1 MTPAASARAPATPAS
16 AASEPARPPS
26 LSADPAKIRT
36 TAVTDHP
43 RRIANGP
50 RLEVK
55 LNPPGVGKSRKL
67 IAEFIPNF
75 HQGPLLNSVAVTV
88 SELLRIADHLEPK
101 DRELVRK
108 AYDRAAVA
116 HRGQRR
122 LSGEDYVNHPLEVAA
137 ILADL
142 QLDAQTI
149 AAALLHD
156 TVEDTALTAE
166 EVEAEFGPEVARLVE
181 GVTKLGRISIRT
193 DQQQHA
199 ENIRKMMVAMAE
211 DLRVVLIKLAD
222 RLHNM
227 RTLDPLPEVK
237 RRKISRETLD
247 IYAPLAHRLGIGQ
260 IRWELEDLAFRNLE
274 PEAYDDVARRI
285 ARQRHEREQLVTDL
299 SDILASELEKVGIVA
314 DITGRPKHIYSVWQK
329 MTREKKDFSEIYDLS
344 AIRVQVDSVRDCYSV
359 LGVVHSLWKPVPGRF
374 KDYIAMPK
382 SNGYQSLHTTV
393 ITHTGEPIEI
403 QIRTHEMHRVAEF
416 GVAAH
421 WTYKEGGRDASFD
434 QKLAWLRSL
443 LEWQNEVGDA
453 ESFLDSV
460 KVDLFQDEVYVFT
473 PRGDVINLPT
483 GSTPVDFAYRIH
495 TEVGHHC
502 IGAKANGRMVPLDY
516 ALQNGEIVEILTS
529 KVPHGPSR
537 DWLSFV
543 KSASAKER
551 IRKWFKSQR
560 REENVT
566 KGRDLLEQELHRM
579 HRVSMSDLTDAKL
592 LEIAGVHRFAAID
605 DFLAAIGY
613 GDLSPHAVVMRMSLG
628 TETAGG
634 DLRAIPLLPN
644 VQPTP
649 RVLVRGEKGILTKIA
664 PCCQPVPGDAIVGY
678 TTRGRGVTVHRV
690 DCVNAIN
697 AQDQAR
703 VVAVDWDSDATHIY
717 PVAIKIEAWDRQG
730 LLRDIATVVAENR
743 VNMSSLEVHVYDDK
757 TAVVSATVE
766 IDSLAQLSRLMEKLE
781 GVKDVHTVAR
791 EAS

>member
-1 MTPAASARAPATPAS
+1 
-16 AASEPARPPS
+16 
-26 LSADPAKIRT
+26 
-36 TAVTDHP
+36 
-43 RRIANGP
+43 
-50 RLEVK
+50 
-55 LNPPGVGKSRKL
+55 
-67 IAEFIPNF
+67 
-75 HQGPLLNSVAVTV
+75 VTV
-88 SELLRIADHLEPK
+88 SELLRIADHLDPK
-101 DRELVRK
+101 DQLMVRK
-108 AYDRAAVA
+108 AYERAATA
-116 HRGQRR
+116 HRGQHR

-142 QLDAQTI
+142 ELDAATI

-156 TVEDTALTAE
+156 TVEDTNLTAE
-166 EVEAEFGPEVARLVE
+166 EVKKEFGPEVARLVD
-181 GVTKLGRISIRT
+181 GVTKLGRISLRN
-193 DQQQHA
+193 DQQQQA

-227 RTLDPLPEVK
+227 RTLEPLTEPK

-260 IRWELEDLAFRNLE
+260 IKWELEDLAFRNLE
-274 PEAYDDVARRI
+274 PEAYDDVVKRI
-285 ARQRHEREQLVTDL
+285 ARKRHERESLVSDL
-299 SDILASELEKVGIVA
+299 REILARELEKVGIQA

-329 MTREKKDFSEIYDLS
+329 MTRESKDFSEIYDLS
-344 AIRVQVDSVRDCYSV
+344 AIRVQVETVRDCYGV
-359 LGVVHSLWKPVPGRF
+359 LGVVHSLWKPMPGRF

-421 WTYKEGGRDASFD
+421 WTYKEGGKDASFD
-434 QKLAWLRSL
+434 QKLSWLRSL

-453 ESFLDSV
+453 ESFLNTV

-473 PRGDVINLPT
+473 PRGDVINLPA

-495 TEVGHHC
+495 TEVGHRC
-502 IGAKANGRMVPLDY
+502 IGAKVNGRMVPLEYD
-516 ALQNGEIVEILTS
+516 LKNGEIVEILTS
-529 KVPHGPSR
+529 KGPHGPSR
-537 DWLSFV
+537 DWLNFV

-560 REENVT
+560 REENVA
-566 KGRDLLEQELHRM
+566 KGHDLLDKELHRM
-579 HRVSMSDLTDAKL
+579 HRLSLSDLPEQKL
-592 LEIAGVHRFAAID
+592 LEMAGLHKFATVD
-605 DFLAAIGY
+605 DFMAAIGY
-613 GDLSPHAVVMRMSLG
+613 GDLSPHAVVMRMALNLDVP
-628 TETAGG
+628 GG
-634 DLRAIPLLPN
+634 DLRTIPLIPQA
-644 VQPTP
+644 QPSP
-649 RVLVRGEKGILTKIA
+649 RVLVRGEKGILTTIA
-664 PCCQPVPGDAIVGY
+664 TCCQPVPGDAIVGY
-678 TTRGRGVTVHRV
+678 TTRGRGVTVHRA
-690 DCVNAIN
+690 DCINAVN
-697 AQDQAR
+697 AQDSAR
-703 VVAVDWDSDATHIY
+703 VVPVDWESGATHLY

-730 LLRDIATVVAENR
+730 LMRDIATVVAENR
-743 VNMSSLEVHVYDDK
+743 VNMSALEVHVYDDK

>member
-1 MTPAASARAPATPAS
+1 
-16 AASEPARPPS
+16 
-26 LSADPAKIRT
+26 
-36 TAVTDHP
+36 
-43 RRIANGP
+43 
-50 RLEVK
+50 
-55 LNPPGVGKSRKL
+55 
-67 IAEFIPNF
+67 
-75 HQGPLLNSVAVTV
+75 VTV
-88 SELLRIADHLEPK
+88 SELLRIADHLDPK
-101 DRELVRK
+101 DQAMVR
-108 AYDRAAVA
+108 RAFEWAASA
-116 HRGQRR
+116 HNGQHR

-142 QLDAQTI
+142 ELDAATI

-156 TVEDTALTAE
+156 TVEDTNVTAE
-166 EVEAEFGPEVARLVE
+166 EVKREFGPEVARLVE
-181 GVTKLGRISIRT
+181 GVTKLGRISLRT
-193 DQQQHA
+193 DQQQQA

-227 RTLDPLPEVK
+227 RTLEPLTEAK

-260 IRWELEDLAFRNLE
+260 IKWELEDLSLRNLE
-274 PEAYDDVARRI
+274 PEAYDDVVKRI
-285 ARQRHEREQLVTDL
+285 ARKRHERESLVSDL
-299 SDILASELEKVGIVA
+299 REILARELEKVGIQA
-314 DITGRPKHIYSVWQK
+314 EITGRPKHIYSVWQK
-329 MTREKKDFSEIYDLS
+329 MTREDKDFSEIYDLS
-344 AIRVQVDSVRDCYSV
+344 AIRVQVESVRDCYGV
-359 LGVVHSLWKPVPGRF
+359 LGVVHSLWKPMPGRF

-421 WTYKEGGRDASFD
+421 WTYKEGGKDASFD
-434 QKLAWLRSL
+434 QKLSWLRSL

-453 ESFLDSV
+453 ESFLNTV

-473 PRGDVINLPT
+473 PRGDVINLPAD
-483 GSTPVDFAYRIH
+483 STPVDFAYRIH
-495 TEVGHHC
+495 TEVGHRC
-502 IGAKANGRMVPLDY
+502 IGAKVNGRMVPLEY

-529 KVPHGPSR
+529 KGPHGPSR
-537 DWLSFV
+537 DWLNFV

-560 REENVT
+560 REENVA
-566 KGRDLLEQELHRM
+566 KGHDLLDKELHRM
-579 HRVSMSDLTDAKL
+579 HRIGLADLPEPKL
-592 LEIAGVHRFAAID
+592 LEIAGLHRYATID

-613 GDLSPHAVVMRMSLG
+613 GDLSPHAVVMRMALNLD
-628 TETAGG
+628 TPGG
-634 DLRAIPLLPN
+634 DLRTIPLIPQ
-644 VQPTP
+644 VQPSP
-649 RVLVRGEKGILTKIA
+649 RVLVRGEKGILTTVA
-664 PCCQPVPGDAIVGY
+664 SCCQPVPGDAIVGY
-678 TTRGRGVTVHRV
+678 TTRGKGVTVHRA
-690 DCVNAIN
+690 DCINAVN
-697 AQDQAR
+697 AQDSAR
-703 VVAVDWDSDATHIY
+703 VVPVDWESDATHLY
-717 PVAIKIEAWDRQG
+717 PVAIKIEAFDRQG
-730 LLRDIATVVAENR
+730 LMRDIATVVAENR

-757 TAVVSATVE
+757 TAVVSTTVE

>member
-1 MTPAASARAPATPAS
+1 M
-16 AASEPARPPS
+16 
-26 LSADPAKIRT
+26 
-36 TAVTDHP
+36 
-43 RRIANGP
+43 
-50 RLEVK
+50 
-55 LNPPGVGKSRKL
+55 
-67 IAEFIPNF
+67 
-75 HQGPLLNSVAVTV
+75 TV
-88 SELLRIADHLEPK
+88 SELLRVADHLDPK
-101 DRELVRK
+101 GQQVVRQ
-108 AYDRAAVA
+108 AYERAASA

-142 QLDAQTI
+142 ELDAETI

-156 TVEDTALTAE
+156 TVEDTNLTAE
-166 EVEAEFGPEVARLVE
+166 EVQREFGPEVARLVE
-181 GVTKLGRISIRT
+181 GVTKLGRISLRT
-193 DQQQHA
+193 DQQQQA

-227 RTLDPLPEVK
+227 RTLQPLAEAK

-260 IRWELEDLAFRNLE
+260 IKWELEDLAFRNLE
-274 PEAYDDVARRI
+274 PDAYEDVVGRI
-285 ARQRHEREQLVTDL
+285 ARKRADREALVSDL
-299 SDILASELEKVGIVA
+299 REILARELEKVGIQA
-314 DITGRPKHIYSVWQK
+314 EITGRPKHIYSVWQK
-329 MTREKKDFSEIYDLS
+329 MVREGKDFSEIYDLS
-344 AIRVQVDSVRDCYSV
+344 AIRVLVDSVRDCYGV
-359 LGVVHSLWKPVPGRF
+359 LGVVHSLWKPMPGRF
-374 KDYIAMPK
+374 KDYVAMPK

-403 QIRTHEMHRVAEF
+403 QIRTQEMHRVAEF

-421 WTYKEGGRDASFD
+421 WTYKEGGKDASFD
-434 QKLAWLRSL
+434 QKLSWLRSL

-453 ESFLDSV
+453 ESFLNTV

-473 PRGDVINLPT
+473 PRGDVINLPAE
-483 GSTPVDFAYRIH
+483 STPVDFAYRIH
-495 TEVGHHC
+495 TEVGHRC
-502 IGAKANGRMVPLDY
+502 IGAKVNGRMVPLDY

-529 KVPHGPSR
+529 KGPHGPSR

-560 REENVT
+560 REENVA
-566 KGRDLLEQELHRM
+566 KGRDLLDKELHRM
-579 HRVSMSDLTDAKL
+579 HRLSLGDLEDDKL
-592 LEIAGVHRFAAID
+592 LEIANVHKFASVD

-613 GDLSPHAVVMRMSLG
+613 GDLSPHAVVMRMALSL
-628 TETAGG
+628 EVPGG
-634 DLRAIPLLPN
+634 DLRTIPLIPH

-649 RVLVRGEKGILTKIA
+649 RVLVRGEKGILTTIA
-664 PCCQPVPGDAIVGY
+664 TCCQPVPGDAIVGY

-690 DCVNAIN
+690 DCINAIN
-697 AQDQAR
+697 PQDSAR
-703 VVAVDWDSDATHIY
+703 VVPVDWEADASHLY
-717 PVAIKIEAWDRQG
+717 PVAIKIEAFDRQG
-730 LLRDIATVVAENR
+730 LMRDIATVVAENR
-743 VNMSSLEVHVYDDK
+743 VNMSALEVHVYDDK

>member
-1 MTPAASARAPATPAS
+1 M
-16 AASEPARPPS
+16 
-26 LSADPAKIRT
+26 
-36 TAVTDHP
+36 
-43 RRIANGP
+43 
-50 RLEVK
+50 
-55 LNPPGVGKSRKL
+55 
-67 IAEFIPNF
+67 
-75 HQGPLLNSVAVTV
+75 TV
-88 SELLRIADHLEPK
+88 SELLRIADHLDPTGQL
-101 DRELVRK
+101 LVRK
-108 AYDRAAVA
+108 AYERASSA
-116 HRGQRR
+116 HSGQRR

-142 QLDAQTI
+142 ELDAETI

-156 TVEDTALTAE
+156 TVEDTNLTAD
-166 EVEAEFGPEVARLVE
+166 EVKREFGPEVARLVE
-181 GVTKLGRISIRT
+181 GVTKLGRISLRT

-199 ENIRKMMVAMAE
+199 ENIRKRMVAMAE

-227 RTLDPLPEVK
+227 RTLQPLAEPK

-260 IRWELEDLAFRNLE
+260 LKWELEDLAFRNLE
-274 PEAYDDVARRI
+274 PEAYEDVVKRI
-285 ARQRHEREQLVTDL
+285 ARQRDEREKLVGDL
-299 SDILASELEKVGIVA
+299 REILARELEKVGILA
-314 DITGRPKHIYSVWQK
+314 EITGRPKHIYSVWQK
-329 MTREKKDFSEIYDLS
+329 MTREGKDFSEIYDLS
-344 AIRVQVDSVRDCYSV
+344 AIRVQVDSVRDCYGV

-421 WTYKEGGRDASFD
+421 WTYKEGGKDASFD
-434 QKLAWLRSL
+434 QKLSWLRSL
-443 LEWQNEVGDA
+443 LEWQSEVGDA
-453 ESFLDSV
+453 ESFLNTI
-460 KVDLFQDEVYVFT
+460 KVDLFEDEVYVFT
-473 PRGDVINLPT
+473 PRGDVINLPAE
-483 GSTPVDFAYRIH
+483 STPVDFAYRIH

-502 IGAKANGRMVPLDY
+502 IGAKVNGRMVALDY

-529 KVPHGPSR
+529 KGPHGPSR

-560 REENVT
+560 REENVD
-566 KGRDLLEQELHRM
+566 KGRDLLDKELHRM
-579 HRVSMSDLTDAKL
+579 HRVNLADLPEAKL
-592 LEIAGVHRFAAID
+592 AEIASLHRFATAD

-613 GDLSPHAVVMRMSLG
+613 GDLSPHAVVMRMSLTTDATG
-628 TETAGG
+628 S
-634 DLRAIPLLPN
+634 DLRPIPLIPN

-649 RVLVRGEKGILTKIA
+649 RVLVRGEKGILTKVA

-678 TTRGRGVTVHRV
+678 TTRGSGVTVHRA
-690 DCVNAIN
+690 DCINAIN

-703 VVAVDWDSDATHIY
+703 VVPVDWDSQATHLY

-730 LLRDIATVVAENR
+730 LMRDIATVVAENR
-743 VNMSSLEVHVYDDK
+743 VNMSALEVHVYDDK

-766 IDSLAQLSRLMEKLE
+766 IDSLAQLSRLMEKIE
-781 GVKDVHTVAR
+781 SVKDVHTVAR

>member
-1 MTPAASARAPATPAS
+1 M
-16 AASEPARPPS
+16 
-26 LSADPAKIRT
+26 
-36 TAVTDHP
+36 
-43 RRIANGP
+43 
-50 RLEVK
+50 
-55 LNPPGVGKSRKL
+55 
-67 IAEFIPNF
+67 
-75 HQGPLLNSVAVTV
+75 TV
-88 SELLRIADHLEPK
+88 SELLRIADHLEPEAQEMVK
-101 DRELVRK
+101 R
-108 AYDRAAVA
+108 AYARAASA
-116 HRGQRR
+116 HVGQRR
-122 LSGEDYVNHPLEVAA
+122 LSGEDYVNHPMEVAA

-142 QLDAQTI
+142 ELDAETI

-166 EVEAEFGPEVARLVE
+166 EVEREFGPEVARLVE
-181 GVTKLGRISIRT
+181 GVTKLGRISLRS
-193 DQQQHA
+193 DQQQQA

-227 RTLDPLPEVK
+227 RTLDPLPDLK

-260 IRWELEDLAFRNLE
+260 IKWELEDLAFRYLE
-274 PEAYDDVARRI
+274 PEAYDEVAKRI
-285 ARQRHEREQLVTDL
+285 FRKRNEREALVSDL
-299 SDILASELEKVGIVA
+299 REILARELEGVGIRA
-314 DITGRPKHIYSVWQK
+314 EITGRPKHIYSVWQK
-329 MTREKKDFSEIYDLS
+329 MTRENKDFTEIYDLS
-344 AIRVQVDSVRDCYSV
+344 AIRVQVETVRDCYGV

-374 KDYIAMPK
+374 KDYVAMPK

-403 QIRTHEMHRVAEF
+403 QIRTQEMHRIAEF

-421 WTYKEGGRDASFD
+421 WAYKEGGQDASFD
-434 QKLAWLRSL
+434 QKLSWLRSL

-453 ESFLDSV
+453 ESFLDTV

-473 PRGDVINLPT
+473 PKGDVLNLPAD
-483 GSTPVDFAYRIH
+483 STPVDFAYRIH
-495 TEVGHHC
+495 TEVGHRC

-516 ALQNGEIVEILTS
+516 ALKNGEIVEILTS
-529 KVPHGPSR
+529 KAPHGPSR
-537 DWLSFV
+537 DWLNFV

-560 REENVT
+560 RDENVA
-566 KGRDLLEQELHRM
+566 KGRDLLDKELHRM
-579 HRVSMSDLTDAKL
+579 HRVNLADLPDPKL
-592 LEIAGVHRFAAID
+592 LEISNLHKFNTVD

-613 GDLSPHAVVMRMSLG
+613 GDLSPHAVVMRMALS
-628 TETAGG
+628 TDAAGG
-634 DLRAIPLLPN
+634 DLRSIPLIPN

-649 RVLVRGEKGILTKIA
+649 RVLVRGEKGVLTKIA

-678 TTRGRGVTVHRV
+678 TTRGRGVTVHRA
-690 DCVNAIN
+690 DCINAVN
-697 AQDQAR
+697 AQDRAR
-703 VVAVDWDSDATHIY
+703 VVPVDWDAEATHLY
-717 PVAIKIEAWDRQG
+717 PVDIKIEAWDRQG

-743 VNMSSLEVHVYDDK
+743 VNMSALEVHVYDDK

-766 IDSLAQLSRLMEKLE
+766 IDSLAQLSRVMEKLE

>member
-1 MTPAASARAPATPAS
+1 M
-16 AASEPARPPS
+16 
-26 LSADPAKIRT
+26 
-36 TAVTDHP
+36 
-43 RRIANGP
+43 
-50 RLEVK
+50 
-55 LNPPGVGKSRKL
+55 
-67 IAEFIPNF
+67 
-75 HQGPLLNSVAVTV
+75 TV
-88 SELLRIADHLEPK
+88 SELLRVADHLDPQGQQV
-101 DRELVRK
+101 VRK
-108 AYDRAAVA
+108 AYERAATA

-142 QLDAQTI
+142 ELDAETI

-156 TVEDTALTAE
+156 TVEDTNLTPE
-166 EVEAEFGPEVARLVE
+166 EVQREFGPEVARLVE
-181 GVTKLGRISIRT
+181 GVTKLGRISLRT
-193 DQQQHA
+193 DQQQQA

-227 RTLDPLPEVK
+227 RTLEPLAEAK
-237 RRKISRETLD
+237 RRKISRKTLD

-260 IRWELEDLAFRNLE
+260 IKWELEDLAFRYLE
-274 PEAYDDVARRI
+274 PDAYEDVVGRI
-285 ARQRHEREQLVTDL
+285 ARKRADREALVSDL
-299 SDILASELEKVGIVA
+299 REILARELEKVGIQA

-329 MTREKKDFSEIYDLS
+329 MTREGKDFSEIYDLS
-344 AIRVQVDSVRDCYSV
+344 AIRVLVETVRDCYGV
-359 LGVVHSLWKPVPGRF
+359 LGVVHSLWKPMPGRF
-374 KDYIAMPK
+374 KDYVAMPK

-403 QIRTHEMHRVAEF
+403 QIRTSDMHRVAEF

-421 WTYKEGGRDASFD
+421 WTYKEGGKDASFD
-434 QKLAWLRSL
+434 QKLSWLRSL

-453 ESFLDSV
+453 ESFLNTV

-473 PRGDVINLPT
+473 PRGDVINLPSD
-483 GSTPVDFAYRIH
+483 STPVDFAYRIH
-495 TEVGHHC
+495 TEVGHRC
-502 IGAKANGRMVPLDY
+502 IGAKVNGRMVPLDY

-529 KVPHGPSR
+529 KGPHGPSR

-560 REENVT
+560 REENVA
-566 KGRDLLEQELHRM
+566 KGRDLLDKELHRM
-579 HRVSMSDLTDAKL
+579 HRLNLADLEDDKL
-592 LEIAGVHRFAAID
+592 LSIANLHKFASVD

-613 GDLSPHAVVMRMSLG
+613 GDLSPHSVVMRMALSL
-628 TETAGG
+628 EAPGG
-634 DLRAIPLLPN
+634 DLRTIPLIPH

-649 RVLVRGEKGILTKIA
+649 RVLVRGEKGILTTMA
-664 PCCQPVPGDAIVGY
+664 SCCQPLPGDAIVGY
-678 TTRGRGVTVHRV
+678 TTRGRGVTVHRA
-690 DCVNAIN
+690 DCINAVN
-697 AQDQAR
+697 AQDSAR
-703 VVAVDWDSDATHIY
+703 VVPVDWESDATHLY
-717 PVAIKIEAWDRQG
+717 PVAIKIEAFDRQG
-730 LLRDIATVVAENR
+730 LMRDIATVVAENK
-743 VNMSSLEVHVYDDK
+743 VNMSALEVHVYDDK